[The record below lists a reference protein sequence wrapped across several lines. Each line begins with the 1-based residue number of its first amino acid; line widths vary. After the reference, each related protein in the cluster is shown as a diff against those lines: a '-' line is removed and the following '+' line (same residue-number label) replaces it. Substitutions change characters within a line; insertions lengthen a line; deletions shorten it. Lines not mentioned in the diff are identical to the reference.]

1 MLRPICMPTSFKVM
15 ICRLT
20 VALPAALPFHASSQT
35 RPPSFPPADLQAIFD
50 AHNSYRAKHCVPPLT
65 WSSELAASSQHWA
78 NRCDFNHDEDSPHGE
93 NLFWGTAGAYSQQAV
108 AASWYEEIEVYNFA
122 APSLNDDT
130 GHFTQVIWRSSK
142 MLGCARATCSGNDF
156 WVCRYAPAGNDEVR
170 LKQNV
175 SRFCR

>member
-1 MLRPICMPTSFKVM
+1 MMKT
-15 ICRLT
+15 
-20 VALPAALPFHASSQT
+20 LP
-35 RPPSFPPADLQAIFD
+35 D
-50 AHNSYRAKHCVPPLT
+50 
-65 WSSELAASSQHWA
+65 
-78 NRCDFNHDEDSPHGE
+78 GE
-93 NLFWGTAGAYSQQAV
+93 KLFWGTAGAYSQQAV